1 MTLIE
6 LDESAEPA
14 IVAALS
20 EHDWDVVVIGG
31 GIRKPEPLLPL
42 FEQVVNLVHRHAPK
56 AAIAFNTSG
65 GDSVE
70 AAKRV
75 AVSQSAATVISGP
88 GGRVIPQP
96 PVVVGG
102 YLADGYLVPT
112 VRSVASTSARVTV
125 TTSLTRTCSC
135 GPCARRTSPGP
146 YCSVGMPAPE
156 YRRRSLP

>member
-1 MTLIE
+1 MPRVLILGIDPRAVPGMDGDALRAALDQELARFGEHAIDASMTLIE

-42 FEQVVNLVHRHAPK
+42 FEQVVNLVRRHASK

-70 AAKRV
+70 SAKRW
-75 AVSQSAATVISGP
+75 
-88 GGRVIPQP
+88 
-96 PVVVGG
+96 
-102 YLADGYLVPT
+102 L
-112 VRSVASTSARVTV
+112 
-125 TTSLTRTCSC
+125 
-135 GPCARRTSPGP
+135 
-146 YCSVGMPAPE
+146 
-156 YRRRSLP
+156 